1 MSSIDWRFDPMY
13 HDINEISDQSQLID
27 MTTTHATFNRAELS
41 TMAYSLDEAR
51 GARPYDGRR
60 RYSYEFVEGDKV
72 RSTYAYFLERMAR
85 YTRIGGDASRMVDE
99 MSADV
104 IEYRRASRKKVPL
117 RNWRRMYRQLC
128 GQVKHI
134 SFEPQ
139 WHVTYRGANSIIRSD
154 KMWMELESR
163 YNNRKIAI
171 KTLQG
176 YMRDSA
182 DKVLGYMDCV
192 STAEKDAIRSLH
204 DGGMDDYDIDMMKNG
219 YSDARKVKERQDAE
233 ALNRIIMG
241 GDLPF

>member
-1 MSSIDWRFDPMY
+1 MY
-13 HDINEISDQSQLID
+13 HDINEISNQSQLID
-27 MTTTHATFNRAELS
+27 MTTTHATFNKAELS
-41 TMAYSLDEAR
+41 TMAYSMDEAR
-51 GARPYDGRR
+51 GARPYDGRQ
-60 RYSYEFVEGDKV
+60 RYSYEFIESDKV

-99 MSADV
+99 MVADV
-104 IEYRRASRKKVPL
+104 IEYRKTSRKKVPL

-171 KTLQG
+171 KKLQG
-176 YMRDSA
+176 YVRESGE
-182 DKVLGYMDCV
+182 KILGYIKCIDA
-192 STAEKDAIRSLH
+192 AEADAVRSFKDN
-204 DGGMDDYDIDMMKNG
+204 GMDEYDIDMMRNG
-219 YSDARKVKERQDAE
+219 YSDARKVKERKDAE